1 MRAPSR
7 WRRRSARRFKDLDLA
22 HNLGRLHINISGC
35 INACGHHHIG
45 HIGILGV
52 EKNGE
57 EYYQVTVGGR
67 ADENAEL
74 GKILG
79 PAVPYGDIA
88 DVVEDIAAAYLELRE
103 RPDELFRRYRQ
114 ASRGRA
120 VQGARLCH
128 SLKPDAIIED
138 RFVRV
143 LDDAPVPDGVP
154 VILPAA
160 RLLADARE
168 LVLRQAPTGVIWP
181 NDRRVAELLPYLD
194 WIALVALVFPTFRD
208 GRAYSQARLLRERH
222 EFRGELRATGQ
233 VLRDQ
238 LLFLHRA
245 GFDAFEVTKEKDT
258 AAFAEALQRYSI
270 FYQPTR
276 RRTAERAE
284 GAPFPWITIDG
295 SERQAS
301 VR

>member
-1 MRAPSR
+1 MPLVKA
-7 WRRRSARRFKDLDLA
+7 
-22 HNLGRLHINISGC
+22 GR
-35 INACGHHHIG
+35 
-45 HIGILGV
+45 
-52 EKNGE
+52 
-57 EYYQVTVGGR
+57 
-67 ADENAEL
+67 
-74 GKILG
+74 
-79 PAVPYGDIA
+79 
-88 DVVEDIAAAYLELRE
+88 
-103 RPDELFRRYRQ
+103 
-114 ASRGRA
+114 
-120 VQGARLCH
+120 
-128 SLKPDAIIED
+128 IIED

-143 LDDAPVPDGVP
+143 LDDAPVPEGVP
-154 VILPAA
+154 VMLPAA

-181 NDRRVAELLPYLD
+181 NDRRIAELVPYLD

-245 GFDAFEVTKEKDT
+245 GFDAFEVTKDKDI

-270 FYQPTR
+270 FYQQTGDGRPSALRARLSRGSSSTVPER
-276 RRTAERAE
+276 REL
-284 GAPFPWITIDG
+284 
-295 SERQAS
+295 

>member
-1 MRAPSR
+1 MARSPTWSRISPPPISSCAPGRTSFSSTQSRASASIPSR
-7 WRRRSARRFKDLDLA
+7 SGFMRLIKA
-22 HNLGRLHINISGC
+22 GRLI
-35 INACGHHHIG
+35 
-45 HIGILGV
+45 
-52 EKNGE
+52 
-57 EYYQVTVGGR
+57 Q
-67 ADENAEL
+67 
-74 GKILG
+74 
-79 PAVPYGDIA
+79 
-88 DVVEDIAAAYLELRE
+88 
-103 RPDELFRRYRQ
+103 
-114 ASRGRA
+114 
-120 VQGARLCH
+120 
-128 SLKPDAIIED
+128 D

-143 LDDAPVPDGVP
+143 LDDAQVPEGVAA
-154 VILPAA
+154 VVPAT
-160 RLLADARE
+160 RLLADARD

-181 NDRRVAELLPYLD
+181 NDRKIAELAPYLD

-270 FYQPTR
+270 FYQPTGDGR
-276 RRTAERAE
+276 PSALRARLSR
-284 GAPFPWITIDG
+284 GPSSTVP
-295 SERQAS
+295 ERQAF